1 MGRAFEDGACQRWG
15 VRAVCREGDTEPD
28 CVMINSVSN
37 QPMVSDML
45 NGYGHVYC
53 FWTTVTWVG
62 NDGGDQET
70 VRGLNEQGGALPASQ
85 GSGQI
90 PTAPHE
96 EGGGN
101 MHGAEIGKRVKNKKV
116 IIRSGI

>member
-1 MGRAFEDGACQRWG
+1 MFIACIDDDVEEGTVDLQTERLRACLLFSGQRWRG
-15 VRAVCREGDTEPD
+15 SE
-28 CVMINSVSN
+28 
-37 QPMVSDML
+37 
-45 NGYGHVYC
+45 
-53 FWTTVTWVG
+53 

>member
-1 MGRAFEDGACQRWG
+1 MWITISMGRAFEDGACQRWG

-53 FWTTVTWVG
+53 FLD
-62 NDGGDQET
+62 NGD
-70 VRGLNEQGGALPASQ
+70 VGGALPASQ